1 MEKEKTEI
9 ADYGEGQGV
18 VISVMDSGTGI
29 DPELLSRLFAIFA
42 AKSDTGTGLDLFISR
57 RIVEAHGGK
66 IWGENNSPEKGAT
79 FTFSLPLSKGKP
91 SHATKTSE
99 LILCCKD
106 VTTL

>member
-9 ADYGEGQGV
+9 ADYVEGDNNQAV
-18 VISVMDSGTGI
+18 VISVKDTGTGI
-29 DPELLSRLFAIFA
+29 DPEILSRLFTRFA
-42 AKSDTGTGLDLFISR
+42 TKSDTGTGLGLFISR

-91 SHATKTSE
+91 SHATKTCE
-99 LILCCKD
+99 LIQCC
-106 VTTL
+106 